1 VALSPSISTK
11 NGGTFAKW
19 VKWVPKWE
27 FNSNIG
33 EVLCLKRGYVNLQ
46 ALLPSHETN
55 KGG

>member
-33 EVLCLKRGYVNLQ
+33 EVLCLKRGYVNLPS
-46 ALLPSHETN
+46 LLPSHETN
-55 KGG
+55 KGR